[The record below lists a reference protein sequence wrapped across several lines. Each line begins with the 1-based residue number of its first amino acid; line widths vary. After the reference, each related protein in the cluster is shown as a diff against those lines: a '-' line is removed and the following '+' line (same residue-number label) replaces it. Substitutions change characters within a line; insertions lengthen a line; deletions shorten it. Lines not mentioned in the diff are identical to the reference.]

1 MHSLNLY
8 AGCSEKV
15 QRSSHLHCLHQVF
28 FSNQHTRSTYVHY
41 CIIHNSKYTYTSS
54 KCVRYYLR
62 ELPDPLFC
70 SAFAR
75 SNQLLY
81 LYLRSHNIM
90 GASYLEELL
99 LLCGRR
105 CFLCVKTFYLH
116 AHILQIFTAGSGPQ
130 QMPSRTIVVG

>member
-1 MHSLNLY
+1 MYNLNLY

-28 FSNQHTRSTYVHY
+28 FSNQHTRSTYDHY
-41 CIIHNSKYTYTSS
+41 CIMHDS
-54 KCVRYYLR
+54 KCTYASKCDRYYLR

-90 GASYLEELL
+90 GASYLESFYF
-99 LLCGRR
+99 CAAADV
-105 CFLCVKTFYLH
+105 FLCVKSFYLH

>member
-1 MHSLNLY
+1 MQDVLKKYKDPHIYTAFIKYFSLIVKHDQLTD
-8 AGCSEKV
+8 C
-15 QRSSHLHCLHQVF
+15 
-28 FSNQHTRSTYVHY
+28 
-41 CIIHNSKYTYTSS
+41 CITHKSKCMYTSS